1 MAYFDGIKV
10 GDRVYSIICGWAIVT
25 EVDLNRTYPI
35 VIKAENGAIES
46 YTFDGRF
53 FLEEGYPQGLF
64 WDEPQF
70 TPPPRSKRLVKKQL
84 EGWVNVYKG
93 GNEVYYSSIY
103 NTEADAYDVADT
115 DLIACVKITGE
126 YEVEE

>member
-10 GDRVYSIICGWAIVT
+10 GDRVYSIICGWTIVT
-25 EVDLNRTYPI
+25 EVDLNRVYPI
-35 VIKAENGAIES
+35 TTALKSGLSIT
-46 YTFDGRF
+46 YTLDGRYY
-53 FLEEGYPQGLF
+53 LDDNAPQSLF
-64 WDEPQF
+64 WDVPQF
-70 TPPPRSKRLVKKQL
+70 TLPPRPKRLVKKQL

-93 GNEVYYSSIY
+93 DNEVYYSSIY

>member
-10 GDRVYSIICGWAIVT
+10 GDRVYSIICGWTIVT
-25 EVDLNRTYPI
+25 EVDLNRSYPI
-35 VIKAENGAIES
+35 TAAKSGLSIN
-46 YTFDGRF
+46 YTLDGRYY
-53 FLEEGYPQGLF
+53 LDDDAPQSLF
-64 WDEPQF
+64 WDVPQF
-70 TPPPRSKRLVKKQL
+70 TPPPRPKRLVKKQL

-93 GNEVYYSSIY
+93 GNEVYYSAIY
-103 NTEADAYDVADT
+103 NTEADAYDAADT

>member
-10 GDRVYSIICGWAIVT
+10 GDRVYSFICGWTIVT
-25 EVDLNRTYPI
+25 EVDLNRTYSI
-35 VIKAENGAIES
+35 TTALKSGLSVN
-46 YTFDGRF
+46 YTLDGRYYH
-53 FLEEGYPQGLF
+53 GDDVPQSLF

-70 TPPPRSKRLVKKQL
+70 TPPPRPKRLVKKQL
-84 EGWVNVYKG
+84 EGWVNVYKR

-103 NTEADAYDVADT
+103 DTEADAHDAADT
-115 DLIACVKITGE
+115 DLIACVKLTGE